1 MGATS
6 FVSEMREQPARLAAL
21 LDSDPAR
28 RVGPLDVSGFRR
40 VILSGM
46 GASHYATY
54 PAWLTLVQAGIPA
67 WWIEASELVHNA
79 RELVEPDTLLWL
91 TSQSGYSPEIQALLG
106 GETADRPRTL
116 VAMTNDPS
124 SPVAAAA
131 DVVVEI
137 HAGPEES
144 VSTKSYL
151 NSLVAALLLAH
162 SLLGAPDPRDD
173 VARSGDELDR
183 FLGNDWDANLDVASK
198 AIGAPEQVVALARGA
213 ALHAA
218 WTGALVLKEAV
229 RFPAEGMS
237 AGQFRHGPLELAGPH
252 LTAIVVEGPASTA
265 ALNRGLAEELATAGS
280 HALWIGGS
288 APRGAVPLPSP
299 VGYGIGAR
307 LGEIVPFQLA
317 AVALAMQ
324 MGIEPGEF
332 VHSSKVTL
340 GE

>member
-67 WWIEASELVHNA
+67 WWIEASELVHHA
-79 RELVEPDTLLWL
+79 RELIEPGTLLWL
-91 TSQSGYSPEIQALLG
+91 TSQSGYSPEIRALLG
-106 GETADRPRTL
+106 GDKAGRPRTL
-116 VAMTNDPS
+116 IAMTNDPTG
-124 SPVAAAA
+124 PLAAAA

-151 NSLVAALLLAH
+151 NSLVASLLLTH

-173 VARSGDELDR
+173 LARSGDELDR
-183 FLGNDWDANLDVASK
+183 FLDNDWETNLDQASK
-198 AIGAPEQVVALARGA
+198 AIGAPGHVVALARGA

-229 RFPAEGMS
+229 RYPAEGMS
-237 AGQFRHGPLELAGPH
+237 AGQFRHGPLELAGPQ
-252 LTAIVVEGPASTA
+252 LTPIVVEGEASTA
-265 ALNRGLAEELATAGS
+265 GLNRALAEELAAAGS
-280 HALWIGGS
+280 HAVWIGGS
-288 APRGAVPLPSP
+288 APRGAARLPSP
-299 VGYGIGAR
+299 VGHGIGAR
-307 LGEIVPFQLA
+307 LSEIVPFQLV
-317 AVALAMQ
+317 AVALAMHI
-324 MGIEPGEF
+324 GIEPGEF

>member
-28 RVGPLDVSGFRR
+28 LVGPLNVSGFRR

-67 WWIEASELVHNA
+67 WWIEASELMHHA

-91 TSQSGYSPEIQALLG
+91 TSQSGYSPEIRALLG
-106 GETADRPRTL
+106 GDKAGRPRTL
-116 VAMTNDPS
+116 IAMTNDPT
-124 SPVAAAA
+124 SPLAAAA

-137 HAGPEES
+137 HAGPEDS

-151 NSLVAALLLAH
+151 NSLVASLLLTHA
-162 SLLGAPDPRDD
+162 LIGAPDPRDD
-173 VARSGDELDR
+173 LARSGDELAR
-183 FLGNDWDANLDVASK
+183 FLGSDWDTNLDMASE
-198 AIGAPEQVVALARGA
+198 AIGAPEHVVALARGA

-229 RFPAEGMS
+229 RFPAEGLS

-252 LTAIVVEGPASTA
+252 LTAVVVEGPASTA
-265 ALNRGLAEELATAGS
+265 ALNRGLAEELAAAGS
-280 HALWIGGS
+280 RAVWIGGS

-299 VGYGIGAR
+299 VGYGIGTR
-307 LGEIVPFQLA
+307 LSEIVPFQLL
-317 AVALAMQ
+317 AVALAER

-332 VHSSKVTL
+332 VHSTKVTL

>member
-6 FVSEMREQPARLAAL
+6 FISEMREQPVRLAAL
-21 LDSDPAR
+21 LDSDPVR
-28 RVGPLDVSGFRR
+28 RVRPLNVSGFRR

-54 PAWLTLVQAGIPA
+54 PAWLTLVQAGVPA
-67 WWIEASELVHNA
+67 WWIEASELVHHA

-229 RFPAEGMS
+229 RYPAEGMS
-237 AGQFRHGPLELAGPH
+237 AGQFRHGPLELAGPQ
-252 LTAIVVEGPASTA
+252 LTPIVVEGEASTA
-265 ALNRGLAEELATAGS
+265 GLNRALAEELAAAGS
-280 HALWIGGS
+280 HAVWIGGS

-332 VHSSKVTL
+332 IHSSKVTL

>member
-21 LDSDPAR
+21 LDSDPAH
-28 RVGPLDVSGFRR
+28 RVRPLNVSGFRR

-67 WWIEASELVHNA
+67 WWIEAGELVHHA

-106 GETADRPRTL
+106 GDQAGRPRTL
-116 VAMTNDPS
+116 IAMTNDPT
-124 SPVAAAA
+124 SPLAAAA

-151 NSLVAALLLAH
+151 NSLVASLLLTH

-183 FLGNDWDANLDVASK
+183 FLGNDWETNLDEATK
-198 AIGAPEQVVALARGA
+198 AIGAPGHVVALARGA

-229 RFPAEGMS
+229 RYPAEGMS
-237 AGQFRHGPLELAGPH
+237 AGQFRHGPLELAGPQ
-252 LTAIVVEGPASTA
+252 LTAIVVEGAASTA

-280 HALWIGGS
+280 NALWIGGS
-288 APRGAVPLPSP
+288 VPRGAVQMPSP

-307 LGEIVPFQLA
+307 LGEIVPFQLV
-317 AVALAMQ
+317 AVALARQ

>member
-21 LDSDPAR
+21 LESDPAR
-28 RVGPLDVSGFRR
+28 QVGSLNVSGFRR

-67 WWIEASELVHNA
+67 WWIEAGELVHHA

-91 TSQSGYSPEIQALLG
+91 TSQSGFSPEIRALLG
-106 GETADRPRTL
+106 GDKAGRPHTL
-116 VAMTNDPS
+116 IAMTNDPI
-124 SPVAAAA
+124 SPLAAAA

-151 NSLVAALLLAH
+151 NSLVASLLLTH

-173 VARSGDELDR
+173 VARSGDELAR
-183 FLGNDWDANLDVASK
+183 FLGNDWETNLDETSK
-198 AIGAPEQVVALARGA
+198 AIGAPGHVVTLARGA

-237 AGQFRHGPLELAGPH
+237 AGQFRHGPLELAGPQ
-252 LTAIVVEGPASTA
+252 LTAIVVEGEASTA
-265 ALNRGLAEELATAGS
+265 TLNRGLAEDLVAAGS
-280 HALWIGGS
+280 RAFWIGGP
-288 APRGAVPLPSP
+288 APRGAVPLPFP

-307 LGEIVPFQLA
+307 LGEIVPFQIVA
-317 AVALAMQ
+317 AALARQ